1 MVCTIKANTLKEMND
16 VYSAVSVLTGIVIQ
30 PGPGWEIFVFLHI
43 LLKTHFILREVSKF
57 PE

>member
-1 MVCTIKANTLKEMND
+1 MVCAIEANTLKEMND
-16 VYSAVSVLTGIVIQ
+16 VYNVLTGIVIQ

-57 PE
+57 QE